1 MISIDREMLWQW
13 DYGQRVQLHDVSV
26 GTAVHFSN
34 AAIKPNALV
43 TDAYEDGEGVYAD
56 IPDILLQTAGTL
68 TAYIYLEDGDEG
80 HTEYRKMFIV
90 RDREK
95 PDDYVYTEDDVKTWV
110 SLEERI
116 KVLEESGGGAA
127 GGLIRPLSTIGEIDG
142 VKVVHVPD
150 KDRVELTV
158 EMTADSMNS
167 VFGGNVVYKNDFL
180 NARQL
185 QLLLRVPGMGKLF
198 LWELFEDD
206 LITVTN
212 YPNKKFIMVSTNRM
226 IVSLTYDENGQ
237 FVSENKT
244 YQANVQKVEEMI
256 AEAVAGLP
264 QSDWNQN
271 DKTAQDFIKNK
282 PFGEDE
288 PVVVVPE
295 TTWECSMSFI
305 PNVLPHI
312 EIGNDMILTIRWDGE
327 VYEYIPVI
335 KEGEP
340 YQVGN
345 ETVCGIG
352 NNVGNGEPFLFIAA
366 DDSTMIFANVGT
378 HTFSIST
385 TKLIQIDGYYVKRAN
400 QTNPGVVSYD
410 DISNHIGEYLTIPT
424 YGSIT
429 FGDFFRHFKGHGMP
443 LFYVLTED
451 DGYMIMSHRG
461 EIMIVGEY
469 WRIPVMNKNHGNI
482 TNVLVKFPTD
492 EAGYTPD
499 DAKSTEIIIE
509 AGGTSDIPDTLP
521 NPHPLTFTGAVEATY
536 DGSTPVAVE
545 IPSGDGGAGVGE
557 WKLIADVELTERV
570 ATITHKLDKPLKE
583 IIILLYSKT
592 VLDNGDTK
600 TGTAPANLEF
610 RLSGN
615 QFRPFYI
622 LNNFSNYDKFVWT
635 KWKCGCYGGVFDGT
649 ASYMVGS
656 SSGPRFGETFNAN
669 QEPNALFL
677 DDITE
682 FKIASV
688 WNFVANVGNVG
699 RFEVGTRYMVY
710 GVEA

>member
-13 DYGQRVQLHDVSV
+13 DRGQRVQLHDVSV

-43 TDAYEDGEGVYAD
+43 TEAYEDGEGVYAN

-127 GGLIRPLSTIGEIDG
+127 GGLIRPLSEIGEIDG

-185 QLLLRVPGMGKLF
+185 QLMFRIPGAGRLY

-226 IVSLTYDENGQ
+226 IVSFTYDENGQ
-237 FVSENKT
+237 FVSETKT
-244 YQANVQKVEEMI
+244 YQANVQQLDEAKATIPNSATVNEDNELVMQRADGDAVSELFKVR
-256 AEAVAGLP
+256 LP
-264 QSDWNQN
+264 Q
-271 DKTAQDFIKNK
+271 
-282 PFGEDE
+282 G
-288 PVVVVPE
+288 
-295 TTWECSMSFI
+295 
-305 PNVLPHI
+305 
-312 EIGNDMILTIRWDGE
+312 
-327 VYEYIPVI
+327 
-335 KEGEP
+335 
-340 YQVGN
+340 
-345 ETVCGIG
+345 
-352 NNVGNGEPFLFIAA
+352 
-366 DDSTMIFANVGT
+366 
-378 HTFSIST
+378 
-385 TKLIQIDGYYVKRAN
+385 
-400 QTNPGVVSYD
+400 
-410 DISNHIGEYLTIPT
+410 
-424 YGSIT
+424 
-429 FGDFFRHFKGHGMP
+429 
-443 LFYVLTED
+443 
-451 DGYMIMSHRG
+451 
-461 EIMIVGEY
+461 
-469 WRIPVMNKNHGNI
+469 
-482 TNVLVKFPTD
+482 
-492 EAGYTPD
+492 
-499 DAKSTEIIIE
+499 
-509 AGGTSDIPDTLP
+509 GGTSDIPDTLP

-536 DGSTPVAVE
+536 DGSTPVTVE
-545 IPSGDGGAGVGE
+545 IPMGGSGGGGGGE

-570 ATITHKLDKPLKE
+570 AAITHKLDKPLKE

-615 QFRPFYI
+615 QFKPFYI

-656 SSGPRFGETFNAN
+656 SSGPSFGETFNAN

-682 FKIASV
+682 FKIVSV

>member
-1 MISIDREMLWQW
+1 MITIEREMLWQW
-13 DYGQRVQLHDVSV
+13 DYGQRVQLHDVPV

-43 TDAYEDGEGVYAD
+43 TEAYEDGEGVYAN
-56 IPDILLQTAGTL
+56 IPNILLQTAGTL

-127 GGLIRPLSTIGEIDG
+127 GGLIRPLSEIGEIEG
-142 VKVVHVPD
+142 VTVVHNAEKD
-150 KDRVELTV
+150 KVTLQV
-158 EMTADSMNS
+158 EMTAERVNS
-167 VFGGNVVYKNDFL
+167 LFGGNVVYKSDYP
-180 NARQL
+180 NAQALDIIMRS
-185 QLLLRVPGMGKLF
+185 PGMSYMVM
-198 LWELFEDD
+198 WELFEDD
-206 LITVTN
+206 FITVTN
-212 YPNKKFIMVSTNRM
+212 YPKKKYIMVSTNHM
-226 IVSLTYDENGQ
+226 IVSFDYDENGK
-237 FVSENKT
+237 VTGKRET
-244 YQANVQKVEEMI
+244 HQASVQQLNEVK
-256 AEAVAGLP
+256 A
-264 QSDWNQN
+264 
-271 DKTAQDFIKNK
+271 T
-282 PFGEDE
+282 
-288 PVVVVPE
+288 
-295 TTWECSMSFI
+295 I
-305 PNVLPHI
+305 PNRATVNGTHALVMQRADGDNVTDLFGAYIPFAFESYRWFSEI
-312 EIGNDMILTIRWDGE
+312 EWGTTLGSSFVVRDPYVSKGE
-327 VYEYIPVI
+327 VYPAIPDGCEAPFICHTTLVRYTLTVI
-335 KEGEP
+335 
-340 YQVGN
+340 VS
-345 ETVCGIG
+345 T
-352 NNVGNGEPFLFIAA
+352 A
-366 DDSTMIFANVGT
+366 DGRFFKSHLDLPSMK
-378 HTFSIST
+378 FSS
-385 TKLIQIDGYYVKRAN
+385 V
-400 QTNPGVVSYD
+400 
-410 DISNHIGEYLTIPT
+410 
-424 YGSIT
+424 
-429 FGDFFRHFKGHGMP
+429 
-443 LFYVLTED
+443 
-451 DGYMIMSHRG
+451 
-461 EIMIVGEY
+461 
-469 WRIPVMNKNHGNI
+469 
-482 TNVLVKFPTD
+482 
-492 EAGYTPD
+492 
-499 DAKSTEIIIE
+499 TEITQQG
-509 AGGTSDIPDTLP
+509 GGTSNIPSTLP

-536 DGSTPVAVE
+536 DGSTPVEVE
-545 IPSGDGGAGVGE
+545 IPMGGGGGE
-557 WKLIADVELTERV
+557 WKQIADVELTERV

-600 TGTAPANLEF
+600 TGAAPANLEF

-688 WNFVANVGNVG
+688 WNFVQNVGNVG